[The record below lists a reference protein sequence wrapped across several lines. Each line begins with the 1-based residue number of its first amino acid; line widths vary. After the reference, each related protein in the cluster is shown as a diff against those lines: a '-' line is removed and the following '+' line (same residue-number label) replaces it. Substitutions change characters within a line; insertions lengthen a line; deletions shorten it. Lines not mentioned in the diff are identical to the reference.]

1 MYRDE
6 NSYAIFLNGIHYV
19 LLILSTI
26 MLQLNQILTD
36 FRDMW
41 EALCVLKLF
50 MEHVCQPAGD
60 GEEMMAP
67 LALTLWMVCLST
79 CIILL

>member
-1 MYRDE
+1 MIYLFCQQSCD
-6 NSYAIFLNGIHYV
+6 
-19 LLILSTI
+19 
-26 MLQLNQILTD
+26 NQIKTCLD

-60 GEEMMAP
+60 GEEMIAP
-67 LALTLWMVCLST
+67 LALTLWMVGL
-79 CIILL
+79 ILT